1 MEDRTRIYAAVAFT
15 MALFL
20 GVQVG
25 GLMLVEPLEAADKA
39 FTQNPDDPTNSIVYV
54 GAIVVMT
61 ALMLAAFKFDLDWI
75 VRGFVVLA
83 SAGLAWQ
90 VFDVLVPFPFSFGL
104 AALVGVAL
112 VAYPEWYVIDAAGVL
127 MGGAAAGLF
136 GISFGL
142 LPTLVLLVVLA
153 VYDAISVYGTE
164 HMLDLADGVMDMKV
178 PVILVIPTT
187 LSFSFLDMQSPDTV
201 DTSDDDGESEVA
213 ADGGGTSPDPGT
225 ERDGDVSADA
235 NTPES
240 DVAHAPE
247 DADRADAAA
256 VQTGAVETADES
268 ESTDD
273 VEDVEPAEGDEAGL
287 GRDAFFVGLGDA
299 VMPTILVASAAHFH
313 TAVPNAPLPDLG
325 LPLVTANLPA
335 LGAAV
340 GTQLGLLVLLWMVL
354 KGRAHAGLPLLNGGA
369 IAGYLVCAVFAGLP
383 LTTALGL

>member
-1 MEDRTRIYAAVAFT
+1 MEARTRVYAAVAFT

-20 GVQVG
+20 GVQLG
-25 GLMLVEPLEAADKA
+25 ALMLVEPLEAADKA
-39 FTQNPDDPTNSIVYV
+39 FTQNPDSISNSIVYV
-54 GAIVVMT
+54 AAILVMT
-61 ALMLAAFKFDLDWI
+61 ALMLAAFKYDLDWI

-90 VFDVLVPFPFSFGL
+90 VFDVLVPSPFGLAL

-112 VAYPEWYVIDAAGVL
+112 VAYPEWYVIDTAGVL

-187 LSFSFLDMQSPDTV
+187 LSFSFLDMESPDSV
-201 DTSDDDGESEVA
+201 DTSDDDAEPA
-213 ADGGGTSPDPGT
+213 ADGGVA
-225 ERDGDVSADA
+225 DGSVADA
-235 NTPES
+235 NATE
-240 DVAHAPE
+240 DRGETDAETTDGTDAPE
-247 DADRADAAA
+247 D
-256 VQTGAVETADES
+256 
-268 ESTDD
+268 DD
-273 VEDVEPAEGDEAGL
+273 VL
-287 GRDAFFVGLGDA
+287 QRDAFFVGLGDA

-313 TAVPNAPLPDLG
+313 TAVPNGPLPDLG

-335 LGAAV
+335 LGALV
-340 GTQLGLLVLLWMVL
+340 GTQVGLVVLLWMVL

-369 IAGYLVCAVFAGLP
+369 IAGYLVCALASGLS
-383 LTTALGL
+383 LSAALGL

>member
-20 GVQVG
+20 GVQLG

-39 FTQNPDDPTNSIVYV
+39 FTQNPDDPTNSILYV
-54 GAIVVMT
+54 GAILVMT

-90 VFDVLVPFPFSFGL
+90 VFDVLVPSPFSLGL

-187 LSFSFLDMQSPDTV
+187 LSFSFLDMQSPDSV
-201 DTSDDDGESEVA
+201 DTSDEEEVA
-213 ADGGGTSPDPGT
+213 TDGG
-225 ERDGDVSADA
+225 SADA
-235 NTPES
+235 ETDVES
-240 DVAHAPE
+240 ANDVEADATDEPE
-247 DADRADAAA
+247 DDG
-256 VQTGAVETADES
+256 V
-268 ESTDD
+268 
-273 VEDVEPAEGDEAGL
+273 L
-287 GRDAFFVGLGDA
+287 NRDAFFVGLGDA

-313 TAVPNAPLPDLG
+313 TAVPNGPLPDLG
-325 LPLVTANLPA
+325 LPLVTMNLPA
-335 LGAAV
+335 LGAIV
-340 GTQLGLLVLLWMVL
+340 GTQLGLVVLLWMVL

-369 IAGYLVCAVFAGLP
+369 IAGYLICALASGLS

>member
-20 GVQVG
+20 GVQLG

-39 FTQNPDDPTNSIVYV
+39 FTQNPDDPTNSILYV
-54 GAIVVMT
+54 GAILVMT
-61 ALMLAAFKFDLDWI
+61 ALMLAAFKYDLDWI

-90 VFDVLVPFPFSFGL
+90 VFDVLVPSPFSLGL
-104 AALVGVAL
+104 AALVGIAL
-112 VAYPEWYVIDAAGVL
+112 VAYPEWYVIDSAGVL

-187 LSFSFLDMQSPDTV
+187 LGFSFLDMQSPDNV
-201 DTSDDDGESEVA
+201 DTSDEDEVT
-213 ADGGGTSPDPGT
+213 ADGG
-225 ERDGDVSADA
+225 ADA
-235 NTPES
+235 
-240 DVAHAPE
+240 VADDEPASE
-247 DADRADAAA
+247 
-256 VQTGAVETADES
+256 ETADTTTENDD
-268 ESTDD
+268 DD
-273 VEDVEPAEGDEAGL
+273 VLE
-287 GRDAFFVGLGDA
+287 RDAFFVGLGDA

-313 TAVPNAPLPDLG
+313 TAVPNGSLPDLG
-325 LPLVTANLPA
+325 LPLVTMNLPA
-335 LGAAV
+335 LGAIV
-340 GTQLGLLVLLWMVL
+340 GTQLGLVVLLWMVL

-369 IAGYLVCAVFAGLP
+369 IAGYLVCALASGLS
-383 LTTALGL
+383 LTAALGL

>member
-1 MEDRTRIYAAVAFT
+1 
-15 MALFL
+15 
-20 GVQVG
+20 
-25 GLMLVEPLEAADKA
+25 
-39 FTQNPDDPTNSIVYV
+39 
-54 GAIVVMT
+54 
-61 ALMLAAFKFDLDWI
+61 
-75 VRGFVVLA
+75 
-83 SAGLAWQ
+83 
-90 VFDVLVPFPFSFGL
+90 
-104 AALVGVAL
+104 
-112 VAYPEWYVIDAAGVL
+112 
-127 MGGAAAGLF
+127 
-136 GISFGL
+136 
-142 LPTLVLLVVLA
+142 VVLA

-213 ADGGGTSPDPGT
+213 ADGSGPNPDGSGPNP
-225 ERDGDVSADA
+225 D
-235 NTPES
+235 
-240 DVAHAPE
+240 DVAEPQDATSNASDEADVGHAPE
-247 DADRADAAA
+247 DGDGADAAA
-256 VQTGAVETADES
+256 VQANAVGTADEPGT
-268 ESTDD
+268 TDD

>member
-39 FTQNPDDPTNSIVYV
+39 FTQNPEDPTNSIVYV
-54 GAIVVMT
+54 GAIIVMT

-90 VFDVLVPFPFSFGL
+90 VFDVLVPFPFSLAL

-201 DTSDDDGESEVA
+201 DTSDDDGESDVA
-213 ADGGGTSPDPGT
+213 ADGGGPNPDGAAEGQDATSNASD
-225 ERDGDVSADA
+225 ED
-235 NTPES
+235 

-247 DADRADAAA
+247 DGDGADAAD
-256 VQTGAVETADES
+256 VQADAVEPAGES
-268 ESTDD
+268 GTTDD
-273 VEDVEPAEGDEAGL
+273 IEGAEPAEGDEPGL

-299 VMPTILVASAAHFH
+299 VMPTIIVASAAHFH

-335 LGAAV
+335 LGAVV
-340 GTQLGLLVLLWMVL
+340 GTHLGLIVLLWMVL

-369 IAGYLVCAVFAGLP
+369 IAGYLVCALLAGLP
-383 LTTALGL
+383 LTTALGI

>member
-39 FTQNPDDPTNSIVYV
+39 FTQNPDDPTNSFVYV
-54 GAIVVMT
+54 GAIIVMT

-90 VFDVLVPFPFSFGL
+90 VFDVLVPFPFSLAL

-187 LSFSFLDMQSPDTV
+187 LSFSFLDMQSPDSV
-201 DTSDDDGESEVA
+201 DTSDDEEVA
-213 ADGGGTSPDPGT
+213 TDGGDATPDGVA
-225 ERDGDVSADA
+225 GDASADE
-235 NTPES
+235 N
-240 DVAHAPE
+240 
-247 DADRADAAA
+247 ADAA
-256 VQTGAVETADES
+256 
-268 ESTDD
+268 
-273 VEDVEPAEGDEAGL
+273 PAEGDEGAL
-287 GRDAFFVGLGDA
+287 ERDAFFVGLGDA

-313 TAVPNAPLPDLG
+313 TAVPNGTLPDLG
-325 LPLVTANLPA
+325 LPLITANLPA
-335 LGAAV
+335 LGAVV
-340 GTQLGLLVLLWMVL
+340 GTQLGLIVLLWMVL

-369 IAGYLVCAVFAGLP
+369 IAGYLVCALIVGLP

>member
-20 GVQVG
+20 GVQIG
-25 GLMLVEPLEAADKA
+25 ALMLVEPLEAADKA

-61 ALMLAAFKFDLDWI
+61 ALMLAAFKFDLEWI

-104 AALVGVAL
+104 AALVGIAL
-112 VAYPEWYVIDAAGVL
+112 VAYPEWYVIDGAGVL

-187 LSFSFLDMQSPDTV
+187 LSFSFLDMQSPDSV
-201 DTSDDDGESEVA
+201 DTSDDDGEVA
-213 ADGGGTSPDPGT
+213 ADGAGATPDDTAGEREVPSPASD
-225 ERDGDVSADA
+225 AD
-235 NTPES
+235 PES
-240 DVAHAPE
+240 DDPASADPE
-247 DADRADAAA
+247 S
-256 VQTGAVETADES
+256 VENG
-268 ESTDD
+268 DD
-273 VEDVEPAEGDEAGL
+273 NEAL
-287 GRDAFFVGLGDA
+287 ERDAFFVGLGDA
-299 VMPTILVASAAHFH
+299 VMPTIIVASAAHFH
-313 TAVPNAPLPDLG
+313 TAAPDGALPDLG

-335 LGAAV
+335 FGALV
-340 GTQLGLLVLLWMVL
+340 GTQLGLIVLLWMVL

-369 IAGYLVCAVFAGLP
+369 IAGYLVCALASGLS
-383 LTTALGL
+383 LTAALGL

>member
-54 GAIVVMT
+54 GAILVMT

-75 VRGFVVLA
+75 VRGFVVFA
-83 SAGLAWQ
+83 SATLAWQ
-90 VFDVLVPFPFSFGL
+90 VFDVLVPFPFSLGL

-187 LSFSFLDMQSPDTV
+187 LSFSFLDMQSPDSV
-201 DTSDDDGESEVA
+201 DTSDDDEVA
-213 ADGGGTSPDPGT
+213 ADGGGTTPDGTPEVDEAPAAGT
-225 ERDGDVSADA
+225 EANPATETESANDDLP
-235 NTPES
+235 TDTDPS
-240 DVAHAPE
+240 
-247 DADRADAAA
+247 AAA
-256 VQTGAVETADES
+256 GGE
-268 ESTDD
+268 DD
-273 VEDVEPAEGDEAGL
+273 GEGELD
-287 GRDAFFVGLGDA
+287 RDAFFVGLGDA

-313 TAVPNAPLPDLG
+313 TAVPDGALTDLG
-325 LPLVTANLPA
+325 LPLVTANVPA
-335 LGAAV
+335 LGAVV
-340 GTQLGLLVLLWMVL
+340 GTQLGLVALLWMVL

-369 IAGYLVCAVFAGLP
+369 IAGYLLCALIAGLP

>member
-15 MALFL
+15 MLLFL

-54 GAIVVMT
+54 VAIVVMT

-90 VFDVLVPFPFSFGL
+90 VFDVLVPFPFSLGL

-201 DTSDDDGESEVA
+201 DTNDDDGDGEVA
-213 ADGGGTSPDPGT
+213 ADGGGS
-225 ERDGDVSADA
+225 
-235 NTPES
+235 N
-240 DVAHAPE
+240 PE
-247 DADRADAAA
+247 DANADTAGVEEADA
-256 VQTGAVETADES
+256 TEVETADAEP
-268 ESTDD
+268 
-273 VEDVEPAEGDEAGL
+273 EDVDSEDGEDGAL
-287 GRDAFFVGLGDA
+287 SRDAFFVGLGDA

-313 TAVPNAPLPDLG
+313 TAAPSGTLPDLG

-335 LGAAV
+335 LGAIV
-340 GTQLGLLVLLWMVL
+340 GTHLGLLVLLWMVM

-369 IAGYLVCAVFAGLP
+369 IAGYLVCALIAGLP

>member
-25 GLMLVEPLEAADKA
+25 ALMLVEPLEAADKA

-54 GAIVVMT
+54 GAILVMT

-90 VFDVLVPFPFSFGL
+90 VFDVLVPSPFSLGL
-104 AALVGVAL
+104 AAFVGVAL
-112 VAYPEWYVIDAAGVL
+112 IAYPEWYVIDSAGVL

-187 LSFSFLDMQSPDTV
+187 LRFSFLDMQSPDSV
-201 DTSDDDGESEVA
+201 DTSDEDEVA
-213 ADGGGTSPDPGT
+213 ADGGST
-225 ERDGDVSADA
+225 EADA
-235 NTPES
+235 NTETTG
-240 DVAHAPE
+240 DGG
-247 DADRADAAA
+247 ADAVAEH
-256 VQTGAVETADES
+256 GAGDDGED
-268 ESTDD
+268 DD
-273 VEDVEPAEGDEAGL
+273 VLE
-287 GRDAFFVGLGDA
+287 RDAFFVGLGDA

-313 TAVPNAPLPDLG
+313 TAVPNGPLPDLG
-325 LPLVTANLPA
+325 LPLVTMNLPA
-335 LGAAV
+335 LGALV
-340 GTQLGLLVLLWMVL
+340 GTQIGLVVLLWMVL

-369 IAGYLVCAVFAGLP
+369 IAGYLICAVASGLS
-383 LTTALGL
+383 LTAALGL

>member
-1 MEDRTRIYAAVAFT
+1 MQSRTRVSLAVAFT

-20 GVQVG
+20 GVQLG

-54 GAIVVMT
+54 AAILVMT

-104 AALVGVAL
+104 AALVGIAL

-187 LSFSFLDMQSPDTV
+187 LSFSFLDMESPDNV
-201 DTSDDDGESEVA
+201 DTSEEDAEPV
-213 ADGGGTSPDPGT
+213 ADGGVDAST
-225 ERDGDVSADA
+225 DG
-235 NTPES
+235 
-240 DVAHAPE
+240 H
-247 DADRADAAA
+247 DAAA
-256 VQTGAVETADES
+256 DATES
-268 ESTDD
+268 IEEATDD
-273 VEDVEPAEGDEAGL
+273 VL
-287 GRDAFFVGLGDA
+287 QRDAFFVGLGDA

-313 TAVPNAPLPDLG
+313 TAVPNAPLAAFD
-325 LPLVTANLPA
+325 LPLVTMNLPA
-335 LGAAV
+335 LGALL
-340 GTQLGLLVLLWMVL
+340 GTQLGLVVLLWMVL

-369 IAGYLVCAVFAGLP
+369 IAGYLICALASGLS
-383 LTTALGL
+383 LTAALGL

>member
-39 FTQNPDDPTNSIVYV
+39 FTQNPEDPTNSIVYV

-90 VFDVLVPFPFSFGL
+90 VFDVLVPFPFSLAL

-187 LSFSFLDMQSPDTV
+187 LSFSFLDMQSPDSV
-201 DTSDDDGESEVA
+201 DTSDDDDGEGEVA
-213 ADGGGTSPDPGT
+213 ADGGGGT
-225 ERDGDVSADA
+225 EAEDPDDQTRTEDAAADA
-235 NTPES
+235 IGVTDADALE
-240 DVAHAPE
+240 VE
-247 DADRADAAA
+247 DADAEPETTEPDLAD
-256 VQTGAVETADES
+256 
-268 ESTDD
+268 
-273 VEDVEPAEGDEAGL
+273 DEAAL
-287 GRDAFFVGLGDA
+287 QRDAFFVGLGDA

-313 TAVPNAPLPDLG
+313 TAVPNGPLPDLG
-325 LPLVTANLPA
+325 LGLVTANLPA
-335 LGAAV
+335 LGAIV
-340 GTQLGLLVLLWMVL
+340 GTHLGLLVLLWMVL

-369 IAGYLVCAVFAGLP
+369 IAGYLVCALIAGLP

>member
-39 FTQNPDDPTNSIVYV
+39 FTQNPDDPTNSIAYV

-187 LSFSFLDMQSPDTV
+187 LSFSFLDMESPDTV
-201 DTSDDDGESEVA
+201 DTSDDDGGEVA
-213 ADGGGTSPDPGT
+213 ADGGAGNPDG
-225 ERDGDVSADA
+225 
-235 NTPES
+235 
-240 DVAHAPE
+240 VAE
-247 DADRADAAA
+247 DASVEVDENPNADAA
-256 VQTGAVETADES
+256 
-268 ESTDD
+268 
-273 VEDVEPAEGDEAGL
+273 PAEGDEGAL
-287 GRDAFFVGLGDA
+287 NRDAFFVGLGDA

-313 TAVPNAPLPDLG
+313 TAAPSGTLPDLG
-325 LPLVTANLPA
+325 LGFVTANLPA
-335 LGAAV
+335 LGAVV

-369 IAGYLVCAVFAGLP
+369 IAGYLVCALIAGLP